1 MEQNFE
7 VSYNGKQVK
16 VTREDH
22 NHFVAHVD
30 GKELKLHMKQDNEGA
45 NQWFESDTEK
55 ATDEVNEIGSS
66 IDTYLADKEKI
77 I

>member
-7 VSYNGKQVK
+7 INYNGKQVK
-16 VTREDH
+16 IVREDH
-22 NHFVAHVD
+22 NHFVAQLD
-30 GKELKLHMKQDNEGA
+30 GKQLKLHMKQDNEGA

-55 ATDEVNEIGSS
+55 ATDEANEIGSS

>member
-1 MEQNFE
+1 MENNFE
-7 VSYNGKQVK
+7 VTYKGNAIKIE
-16 VTREDH
+16 REDQQ
-22 NHFVAHVD
+22 HFVAHVD
-30 GKELKLHMKQDNEGA
+30 GKALKLHVKQDNEGA

-55 ATDEVNEIGSS
+55 ATDAANEIGSS

>member
-7 VSYNGKQVK
+7 INYNGKPVK
-16 VTREDH
+16 ISREDH
-22 NHFVAHVD
+22 NHFVANVD
-30 GKELKLHMKQDNEGA
+30 GRQLKLHMKQDNEGA

-55 ATDEVNEIGSS
+55 ATDVASEIGSS
-66 IDTYLADKEKI
+66 IDTYLAGKEKI